1 MALTTQQVET
11 LYLAYLGRKGYAE
24 EVAFWQ
30 TLEIT
35 QEFAATGFYN
45 SPEAQARGLTD
56 NATYINQIYNDLFNR
71 DAETAGLDVWLQLL
85 ANGFPRDQIALA
97 IANAALSNPSGA
109 DGQTLQAAI
118 SDVPPGPGPGPEPTP
133 GATFMLTNGVDVADG
148 SGSSHD
154 GVADTFKFTNAAET
168 VEATAKTLTNG
179 DTLNDGTA
187 GDGDVLRLNLEL
199 AAGTNTIGAKNIGS
213 GFSATNIEKL
223 VINGSNANRTV
234 FDNTINMLGL
244 TDVQFS
250 GDFLTEVNFD
260 GRKKVIET
268 LKTIDAS
275 DVTAGTV
282 TVDAS
287 KASQALTITGPKELA
302 ATITGGKGDDTI
314 SAQGSINGGDGND
327 SITLTGAGTVKG
339 GKGDDTIS
347 ADVAGGTAISID
359 GEVGNDSITV
369 SGGGKDSDEKV
380 ASVTIIGGKGEDV
393 IDAGNLDSETKV
405 SIDGGDGADVITVS
419 GSGTVDA
426 GAGDDIITVMAG
438 TLTVN
443 AGSGKDVIDSSNT
456 GADDKVTINAGA
468 GDDVIKLGDA
478 IEKITFTSSS
488 STSAAKF
495 IEKDG
500 KDIITGFTAGSG
512 GDVVDFGSALGSID
526 FDGKYTADGKTG
538 VVNKHIIVV
547 DGTSGTIKSTA
558 ASNTITIIDSTN
570 GKVYFA
576 KDVASNTDVALSGI
590 MTDANNILT
599 LTGVD
604 ATALVKENFII
615 TP

>member
-1 MALTTQQVET
+1 MLTT
-11 LYLAYLGRKGYAE
+11 
-24 EVAFWQ
+24 
-30 TLEIT
+30 
-35 QEFAATGFYN
+35 
-45 SPEAQARGLTD
+45 
-56 NATYINQIYNDLFNR
+56 
-71 DAETAGLDVWLQLL
+71 
-85 ANGFPRDQIALA
+85 
-97 IANAALSNPSGA
+97 
-109 DGQTLQAAI
+109 
-118 SDVPPGPGPGPEPTP
+118 
-133 GATFMLTNGVDVADG
+133 GVDLADG

-223 VINGSNANRTV
+223 VINGSNANRTI

-250 GDFLTEVNFD
+250 GDFLVDVKFD
-260 GRKKVIET
+260 GSKKVIET

-314 SAQGSINGGDGND
+314 SAQGSINGGNGND

-347 ADVAGGTAISID
+347 ADVAEGTAISID
-359 GEVGNDSITV
+359 GEVGNNIITV
-369 SGGGKDSDEKV
+369 SGGDKDANVVVK
-380 ASVTIIGGKGEDV
+380 GGDGEDV
-393 IDAGNLDSETKV
+393 IDAGNLDSETTV
-405 SIDGGDGADVITVS
+405 SIDGGGDGADVITVS

-438 TLTVN
+438 KLTVKAGSGHDVIDSSN
-443 AGSGKDVIDSSNT
+443 TAEGDEVSITAGSGKDVI
-456 GADDKVTINAGA
+456 
-468 GDDVIKLGDA
+468 KLGDA
-478 IEKITFTSSS
+478 KETVAFE
-488 STSAAKF
+488 STPSAN
-495 IEKDG
+495 G
-500 KDIITGFTAGSG
+500 QDIITGFTAGAG
-512 GDVVDFGSALGSID
+512 GDVLAIGSGTSVNGLLGAAFAPDKFNTASGSGNLTSSGTDTQVLIHTGSTAIDTTNGSTNFGTGDVSSA
-526 FDGKYTADGKTG
+526 KYKISASAKLF
-538 VVNKHIIVV
+538 VV
-547 DGTSGTIKSTA
+547 DTVNNA
-558 ASNTITIIDSTN
+558 
-570 GKVYFA
+570 
-576 KDVASNTDVALSGI
+576 
-590 MTDANNILT
+590 NILYLVSESSGDITVDKVGT
-599 LTGVD
+599 LNAGDDIADT
-604 ATALVKENFII
+604 LVAGNFGNVA
-615 TP
+615 

>member
-1 MALTTQQVET
+1 MLTT
-11 LYLAYLGRKGYAE
+11 
-24 EVAFWQ
+24 
-30 TLEIT
+30 
-35 QEFAATGFYN
+35 
-45 SPEAQARGLTD
+45 
-56 NATYINQIYNDLFNR
+56 
-71 DAETAGLDVWLQLL
+71 
-85 ANGFPRDQIALA
+85 
-97 IANAALSNPSGA
+97 
-109 DGQTLQAAI
+109 
-118 SDVPPGPGPGPEPTP
+118 
-133 GATFMLTNGVDVADG
+133 GVDVADG

-250 GDFLTEVNFD
+250 GDFLVDVKFD
-260 GRKKVIET
+260 GSKKVIET

-287 KASQALTITGPKELA
+287 KANQALTITGPKELA

-314 SAQGSINGGDGND
+314 SAQGSINGGNGND

-347 ADVAGGTAISID
+347 ADVAEGTAISID
-359 GEVGNDSITV
+359 GEVGNDIITV
-369 SGGGKDSDEKV
+369 SGGGTGANVVVK
-380 ASVTIIGGKGEDV
+380 GGDGDDV
-393 IDAGNLDSETKV
+393 IDAGNLDLETTV
-405 SIDGGDGADVITVS
+405 NIDGSGGADVITVS

-438 TLTVN
+438 KLTVN
-443 AGSGKDVIDSSNT
+443 AGSGNDVIDSSNT
-456 GADDKVTINAGA
+456 AENDVVSITAGA
-468 GDDVIKLGDA
+468 RDDVIKLGDA
-478 IEKITFTSSS
+478 KEIVAFESSA
-488 STSAAKF
+488 STN
-495 IEKDG
+495 G
-500 KDIITGFTAGSG
+500 QDIITGFTAGAG
-512 GDVVDFGSALGSID
+512 GDVLAIGNGTSVKGLLGTSFSTSNFVAASEGSGKGDLTNDQVLIHAGSTAL
-526 FDGKYTADGKTG
+526 DGTNASTNFSTG
-538 VVNKHIIVV
+538 NDTNYYKISSSQKLFVV
-547 DGTSGTIKSTA
+547 DTVNNANILYLVDGSSGISITKVGTLNAGDNIA
-558 ASNTITIIDSTN
+558 AALVAGNF
-570 GKVYFA
+570 G
-576 KDVASNTDVALSGI
+576 DVA
-590 MTDANNILT
+590 
-599 LTGVD
+599 
-604 ATALVKENFII
+604 
-615 TP
+615 

>member
-1 MALTTQQVET
+1 MLTT
-11 LYLAYLGRKGYAE
+11 
-24 EVAFWQ
+24 
-30 TLEIT
+30 
-35 QEFAATGFYN
+35 
-45 SPEAQARGLTD
+45 
-56 NATYINQIYNDLFNR
+56 
-71 DAETAGLDVWLQLL
+71 
-85 ANGFPRDQIALA
+85 
-97 IANAALSNPSGA
+97 
-109 DGQTLQAAI
+109 
-118 SDVPPGPGPGPEPTP
+118 
-133 GATFMLTNGVDVADG
+133 GVDVADG

-250 GDFLTEVNFD
+250 GDFLVDVKFD
-260 GRKKVIET
+260 GSKKVIET

-287 KASQALTITGPKELA
+287 KANQALTITGPKELA

-314 SAQGSINGGDGND
+314 SAQGSINGGNGND

-347 ADVAGGTAISID
+347 ADVAEGTAISID
-359 GEVGNDSITV
+359 GEVGNDIITV
-369 SGGGKDSDEKV
+369 SGGGTGANVVVK
-380 ASVTIIGGKGEDV
+380 GGDGDDV
-393 IDAGNLDSETKV
+393 IDAGNLDLETTV
-405 SIDGGDGADVITVS
+405 NIDGSGGADVITVS

-438 TLTVN
+438 KLTVN
-443 AGSGKDVIDSSNT
+443 AESGNDVIDSSNT
-456 GADDKVTINAGA
+456 AENDVVSITAGA

-478 IEKITFTSSS
+478 EETVAFE
-488 STSAAKF
+488 STPSANGV
-495 IEKDG
+495 DT
-500 KDIITGFTAGSG
+500 ITGFTAGVG
-512 GDVVDFGSALGSID
+512 GDVLAIGSGNGVNGLLEASFNAPNFVASTSDTGTGDLSTKQVLIHASGDAID
-526 FDGKYTADGKTG
+526 TKSG
-538 VVNKHIIVV
+538 VGNSSFSTSDDANHYKISSSQKLFVV
-547 DGTSGTIKSTA
+547 DTVNNANILYLVDGSSGISITKVGTLNAGDNIA
-558 ASNTITIIDSTN
+558 AALVAGNF
-570 GKVYFA
+570 G
-576 KDVASNTDVALSGI
+576 DVA
-590 MTDANNILT
+590 
-599 LTGVD
+599 
-604 ATALVKENFII
+604 
-615 TP
+615 

>member
-1 MALTTQQVET
+1 
-11 LYLAYLGRKGYAE
+11 
-24 EVAFWQ
+24 
-30 TLEIT
+30 
-35 QEFAATGFYN
+35 
-45 SPEAQARGLTD
+45 
-56 NATYINQIYNDLFNR
+56 
-71 DAETAGLDVWLQLL
+71 
-85 ANGFPRDQIALA
+85 
-97 IANAALSNPSGA
+97 
-109 DGQTLQAAI
+109 
-118 SDVPPGPGPGPEPTP
+118 
-133 GATFMLTNGVDVADG
+133 MLTNGVDVADG

-168 VEATAKTLTNG
+168 VEATANTLTNG
-179 DTLNDGTA
+179 DTLNDRTA

-250 GDFLTEVNFD
+250 GDFLADVKFD
-260 GRKKVIET
+260 GSKKVIET

-369 SGGGKDSDEKV
+369 SGGGEDSDGKI
-380 ASVTIIGGKGEDV
+380 ASVTISGDKGDDV
-393 IDAGNLDSETKV
+393 IDAGNLDSKTTV
-405 SIDGGDGADVITVS
+405 SINSDNGADVITVS
-419 GSGTVDA
+419 GSGTVNA
-426 GAGDDIITVMAG
+426 GAGDDVITVMAG
-438 TLTVN
+438 TLTIN
-443 AGSGKDVIDSSNT
+443 ADAGNDVIDSSNT

-478 IEKITFTSSS
+478 KEMILFTA
-488 STSAAKF
+488 STSASANAATYASD
-495 IEKDG
+495 IG
-500 KDIITGFTAGSG
+500 KDIITGFTAGTG
-512 GDVVDFGSALGSID
+512 ADADVLKFDKAGTFKFNSAKIVASSASSATGLTSGSAYVIAI
-526 FDGKYTADGKTG
+526 ADGSNTKLYAFTG
-538 VVNKHIIVV
+538 ATSVAVSALQ
-547 DGTSGTIKSTA
+547 DGTKGNEI
-558 ASNTITIIDSTN
+558 
-570 GKVYFA
+570 V
-576 KDVASNTDVALSGI
+576 
-590 MTDANNILT
+590 T
-599 LTGVD
+599 LTGVNVD
-604 ATALVKENFII
+604 DLETTNFVI
-615 TP
+615 TS

>member
-1 MALTTQQVET
+1 MLTT
-11 LYLAYLGRKGYAE
+11 
-24 EVAFWQ
+24 
-30 TLEIT
+30 
-35 QEFAATGFYN
+35 
-45 SPEAQARGLTD
+45 
-56 NATYINQIYNDLFNR
+56 
-71 DAETAGLDVWLQLL
+71 
-85 ANGFPRDQIALA
+85 
-97 IANAALSNPSGA
+97 
-109 DGQTLQAAI
+109 
-118 SDVPPGPGPGPEPTP
+118 
-133 GATFMLTNGVDVADG
+133 GVDVADG

-250 GDFLTEVNFD
+250 GDFLVDVKFD
-260 GRKKVIET
+260 GSKKVIET

-287 KASQALTITGPKELA
+287 KANQALTITGPKELA

-314 SAQGSINGGDGND
+314 SAQGSINGGNGND

-347 ADVAGGTAISID
+347 ADVAEGTAISID
-359 GEVGNDSITV
+359 GEVGNDIITV
-369 SGGGKDSDEKV
+369 SGGGTGANVVVK
-380 ASVTIIGGKGEDV
+380 GGDGDDV
-393 IDAGNLDSETKV
+393 IDAGNLDLETTV
-405 SIDGGDGADVITVS
+405 NIDGSGGADVITVS

-438 TLTVN
+438 KLTVN
-443 AGSGKDVIDSSNT
+443 AGSGNDVIDSSNT
-456 GADDKVTINAGA
+456 AENDVVSITAGA

-478 IEKITFTSSS
+478 KETVAFE
-488 STSAAKF
+488 STPSAN
-495 IEKDG
+495 G
-500 KDIITGFTAGSG
+500 QDIITGFTAGSG
-512 GDVVDFGSALGSID
+512 GDVLAIGSGNGVDGLLGGSAFGGASSFVAASAGTGAGDLSSGTAKQKQVLIHAGATAID
-526 FDGKYTADGKTG
+526 AATVANSFSTSSADTHYKISSQKLFVVDTVNNANILYLVTENNGITIDKVGTLNAGTDITSLTADNF
-538 VVNKHIIVV
+538 VN
-547 DGTSGTIKSTA
+547 
-558 ASNTITIIDSTN
+558 
-570 GKVYFA
+570 
-576 KDVASNTDVALSGI
+576 VA
-590 MTDANNILT
+590 
-599 LTGVD
+599 
-604 ATALVKENFII
+604 
-615 TP
+615 

>member
-1 MALTTQQVET
+1 MKV
-11 LYLAYLGRKGYAE
+11 R
-24 EVAFWQ
+24 
-30 TLEIT
+30 
-35 QEFAATGFYN
+35 
-45 SPEAQARGLTD
+45 
-56 NATYINQIYNDLFNR
+56 
-71 DAETAGLDVWLQLL
+71 
-85 ANGFPRDQIALA
+85 
-97 IANAALSNPSGA
+97 
-109 DGQTLQAAI
+109 
-118 SDVPPGPGPGPEPTP
+118 
-133 GATFMLTNGVDVADG
+133 TFMLTNGVDVADG

-250 GDFLTEVNFD
+250 GDFLADVKFD
-260 GRKKVIET
+260 GSKKVIET

-275 DVTAGTV
+275 GVTAGTV

-369 SGGGKDSDEKV
+369 SGGGEDSDGKI
-380 ASVTIIGGKGEDV
+380 ASVTISGDKGDDV
-393 IDAGNLDSETKV
+393 IDAGNLDSKTTV
-405 SIDGGDGADVITVS
+405 SINSDNGADVITVS
-419 GSGTVDA
+419 GSGNVNA
-426 GAGDDIITVMAG
+426 GAGDDVITVMAG
-438 TLTVN
+438 TLTIN
-443 AGSGKDVIDSSNT
+443 ADAGNDVIDSSNT

-468 GDDVIKLGDA
+468 GNDVIKLGDA
-478 IEKITFTSSS
+478 KETILFTA
-488 STSAAKF
+488 STSASNVATYVSD
-495 IEKDG
+495 IG
-500 KDIITGFTAGSG
+500 KDIITGFTAGTGADVDVLKFDKASSAG
-512 GDVVDFGSALGSID
+512 GGKTFAFKEAVIVASSASSVSSLTSGSAYVIAI
-526 FDGKYTADGKTG
+526 ADGSNTKLYAFTAG
-538 VVNKHIIVV
+538 ATSVAVSDLK
-547 DGTSGTIKSTA
+547 DGTKGNEI
-558 ASNTITIIDSTN
+558 
-570 GKVYFA
+570 V
-576 KDVASNTDVALSGI
+576 
-590 MTDANNILT
+590 T
-599 LTGVD
+599 LTGVNVD
-604 ATALVKENFII
+604 DLKTANFEVV

>member
-1 MALTTQQVET
+1 MLTT
-11 LYLAYLGRKGYAE
+11 
-24 EVAFWQ
+24 
-30 TLEIT
+30 
-35 QEFAATGFYN
+35 
-45 SPEAQARGLTD
+45 
-56 NATYINQIYNDLFNR
+56 
-71 DAETAGLDVWLQLL
+71 
-85 ANGFPRDQIALA
+85 
-97 IANAALSNPSGA
+97 
-109 DGQTLQAAI
+109 
-118 SDVPPGPGPGPEPTP
+118 
-133 GATFMLTNGVDVADG
+133 GVDVADG

-168 VEATAKTLTNG
+168 VEATANTLTNG
-179 DTLNDGTA
+179 DTLNDRTA

-250 GDFLTEVNFD
+250 GDFLADVKFD
-260 GRKKVIET
+260 GSRKVIET

-327 SITLTGAGTVKG
+327 SITLTGAGTVTG

-359 GEVGNDSITV
+359 GGVGNDSITV
-369 SGGGKDSDEKV
+369 SGGGEDSDGKI
-380 ASVTIIGGKGEDV
+380 ASVTIIGDKGDDV
-393 IDAGNLDSETKV
+393 IDAGNLDSKTTV
-405 SIDGGDGADVITVS
+405 SINSGNGADVITVS

-438 TLTVN
+438 TLTVK
-443 AGSGKDVIDSSNT
+443 AGSGDDVIDSSNT
-456 GADDKVTINAGA
+456 AESDVVSITAGS

-478 IEKITFTSSS
+478 KETVVFESSA
-488 STSAAKF
+488 SAN
-495 IEKDG
+495 G
-500 KDIITGFTAGSG
+500 QDIITGFTADDGSG
-512 GDVVDFGSALGSID
+512 DKLNVKDMITTQTGGLKVTATDLTSLSSGSGYVVAITDNNGGAKIYT
-526 FDGKYTADGKTG
+526 YTASGASASISDIQSKGTLFAELVG
-538 VVNKHIIVV
+538 I
-547 DGTSGTIKSTA
+547 DGTLK
-558 ASNTITIIDSTN
+558 
-570 GKVYFA
+570 
-576 KDVASNTDVALSGI
+576 NTD
-590 MTDANNILT
+590 
-599 LTGVD
+599 
-604 ATALVKENFII
+604 FII
-615 TP
+615 S